1 MQLDR
6 KWSRSRR
13 RLEPGTVAVAIRK
26 RRLMTRQEV
35 VGRGFDVSKQCH
47 SSSLLLNVV
56 GAFSISL

>member
-13 RLEPGTVAVAIRK
+13 RLELGTVAVAIRK

-35 VGRGFDVSKQCH
+35 VGRGFDVSNVSKQCP
-47 SSSLLLNVV
+47 SSY
-56 GAFSISL
+56 

>member
-13 RLEPGTVAVAIRK
+13 RLELGTVAVAIRK

-35 VGRGFDVSKQCH
+35 VGRGFDVSKQCQ